1 MIRFIDRDRKMD
13 LMNTAW
19 ERDNAQFVVIY
30 GRRRIG
36 KTRLITEFIEGK
48 DGIFYIA
55 EDENPKSQIA
65 ELKENIA
72 DHLNDDFL
80 KEIEITSWK
89 ELFEYL
95 KKVLP
100 EDERFYL
107 AIDEFSYMIQNDKT
121 MLSSLQKFWD
131 TFLSQTKIC
140 LIVSGSIFGLMEEK
154 VLSKSSPLYGRRSRD
169 ILLED
174 LSLKDSLKFLDM
186 PFKDELKTYMAIGGI
201 PEYLLKAHYYDDSI
215 SFIENE
221 FLTKDGYFYREPY
234 FILSQEFKTINTYF
248 SILDGISKGNTR
260 PTEIANHCGI
270 ETKNIYPYLENLIRL
285 GFVKRQTPITD
296 QNRSGIYKI
305 KDVFFDFW
313 FNFVHKNRENIER
326 ESTVHEEKDYSRYYG
341 KRFEELILNEIFHY
355 FFDYP
360 SVGRWWYKEDEIDIV
375 ALNEKKSK
383 ILFGECKWSEN
394 IDEERLYYQIKE
406 KKKSVRWKKKDR
418 KEEYVIFAKS
428 FESDISKSDLTCID
442 LDQIKKVV
450 R

>member
-1 MIRFIDRDRKMD
+1 MD

-80 KEIEITSWK
+80 RETEITGWK

-121 MLSSLQKFWD
+121 ILSSLQKFWD
-131 TFLSQTKIC
+131 TFLSRTNIC

-270 ETKNIYPYLENLIRL
+270 ATKNIYPYLENLIRL

-375 ALNEKKSK
+375 ALNEKRSK

-394 IDEERLYYQIKE
+394 IDGELLYYQIKE
-406 KKKSVRWKKKDR
+406 KKKSVRWKKNDR